1 MSIASRRAAVA
12 SAIVAFG
19 MAEMALGLLPIAYAN
34 DDDAAAGAAAF
45 KTYCASCHGESGAA
59 DGPAAAA
66 LRSPPPDMRQL
77 AWNNDGVFPEK
88 VLETVIDG
96 RKTIRAHGNF
106 EMPVW
111 GRELSQASGDA
122 DAARRVSAVVRF
134 LRDIQQK

>member
-45 KTYCASCHGESGAA
+45 KTYCASCHGESGAG

-66 LRSPPPDMRQL
+66 LRSPPPDLRLL
-77 AWNNDGVFPEK
+77 ARNNDGVFPEK

-96 RKTIRAHGNF
+96 RNTIRAHGNF

-111 GRELSQASGDA
+111 GRELSQASGEA
-122 DAARRVSAVVRF
+122 DAGKRVAAVVRY
-134 LRDIQQK
+134 LRGIQQK